1 MKKLSVRE
9 TRQSLT
15 HLERLLAEE
24 EDLIITRRGKAI
36 ARLVRIGSPRPI
48 PSHGDL
54 RASMRRIRRS
64 SAELIRADRD
74 GR

>member
-9 TRQSLT
+9 ARQSLAR
-15 HLERLLAEE
+15 LEHLLAEE
-24 EDLIITRRGKAI
+24 ENVVITRRGKAI
-36 ARLVRIGSPRPI
+36 ARLVRVGSPRPI

-54 RASMRRIRRS
+54 RARMRRIRQS

>member
-9 TRQSLT
+9 ARQSMT
-15 HLERLLAEE
+15 HLERLLAQE
-24 EDLIITRRGKAI
+24 EDLVITRRGKPI
-36 ARLVRIGSPRPI
+36 ARLVRVRSPRPI
-48 PSHGDL
+48 PSHGNL

-64 SAELIRADRD
+64 SAELLRADRN